1 MLTIAGGSVQTN
13 LSVKYS
19 RGMFIALFTIAKTW
33 KQPKCLLTDEGIKKI
48 VVGGSR
54 EREHKYTYGWFMLM
68 YCRNQ
73 HNIVKQLSFN

>member
-33 KQPKCLLTDEGIKKI
+33 KRSKCPLTDACIKK
-48 VVGGSR
+48 
-54 EREHKYTYGWFMLM
+54 M
-68 YCRNQ
+68 
-73 HNIVKQLSFN
+73 